1 MITLS
6 NTLIGT
12 IFVILV
18 DSVYL
23 KLNKKMYEPIL
34 DPSVEINY
42 TSAVISWLIIV
53 LTIQLIVLS
62 RTDLSEANAIKYG
75 AFLGFGMYA
84 LYNATNFATY
94 PNKWNI
100 NIAMVDTAWGTFLTG
115 LTAYFLY
122 KINNK

>member
-6 NTLIGT
+6 NTLFGT

-23 KLNKKMYEPIL
+23 KLNKKMYEPML

-42 TSAVISWLIIV
+42 TSAIIAWLIIV

-62 RTDLSEANAIKYG
+62 RKDLNESNAIYYG
-75 AFLGFGMYA
+75 AFLGFGMYG

-100 NIAMVDTAWGTFLTG
+100 NMAIFDTAWGTFLTG
-115 LTAYFLY
+115 LTTYFLY
-122 KINNK
+122 KINNN

>member
-23 KLNKKMYEPIL
+23 RSNKKMYEPIL

-53 LTIQLIVLS
+53 LTIQLIILS
-62 RTDLSEANAIKYG
+62 RTDLSESNAIYYG
-75 AFLGFGMYA
+75 AFLGFGMYG
-84 LYNATNFATY
+84 LYNATNYATY
-94 PNKWNI
+94 PNKWNM
-100 NIAMVDTAWGTFLTG
+100 NIAIVDTAWGTFLTG
-115 LTAYFLY
+115 LTTYFLY

>member
-1 MITLS
+1 MITIS

-23 KLNKKMYEPIL
+23 KSNKKMYEPIL

-62 RTDLSEANAIKYG
+62 RTDLSESNAITYG
-75 AFLGFGMYA
+75 AFLGFGMYG
-84 LYNATNFATY
+84 LYNATNYATY
-94 PNKWNI
+94 PNKWNM
-100 NIAMVDTAWGTFLTG
+100 NIALVDTAWGTFLTG
-115 LTAYFLY
+115 LTSYFLY

>member
-1 MITLS
+1 MITIS

-23 KLNKKMYEPIL
+23 KSNKKMYEPIL

-62 RTDLSEANAIKYG
+62 RTDLSESNAITYG
-75 AFLGFGMYA
+75 AFLGFGMYG
-84 LYNATNFATY
+84 LYNATNYATY
-94 PNKWNI
+94 PNKWNM
-100 NIAMVDTAWGTFLTG
+100 NIAIIDTAWGTFLTG
-115 LTAYFLY
+115 LTTYFLY
-122 KINNK
+122 KINKK

>member
-6 NTLIGT
+6 NTLLGT

-23 KLNKKMYEPIL
+23 KLNKKMYKSIL
-34 DPSVEINY
+34 DQSVGINY

-53 LTIQLIVLS
+53 ITIQLVIFS
-62 RTDLSEANAIKYG
+62 RSDLTETNAIKYG
-75 AFLGFGMYA
+75 AFLGFGMYG
-84 LYNATNFATY
+84 LYNATNFATFS
-94 PNKWNI
+94 NKWNI
-100 NIAMVDTAWGTFLTG
+100 NMAIVDTAWGTFLTS
-115 LTAYFLY
+115 LTTYFLY